1 MKKKEYTRDSSR
13 KEKNMRVISKDGNIS
28 VQYENAVFCLIE
40 DGDEYTIA
48 IRNPS
53 LTGYMPMAGYDDE
66 FTAKKKFKE
75 LIDAG
80 ASYSTT
86 GVFRLE

>member
-1 MKKKEYTRDSSR
+1 
-13 KEKNMRVISKDGNIS
+13 MRVISSDGNIS

-40 DGDEYTIA
+40 DGDGYTIA

-75 LIDAG
+75 LIEAG
-80 ASYSTT
+80 AAYTAD
-86 GVFRLE
+86 GVFYLN